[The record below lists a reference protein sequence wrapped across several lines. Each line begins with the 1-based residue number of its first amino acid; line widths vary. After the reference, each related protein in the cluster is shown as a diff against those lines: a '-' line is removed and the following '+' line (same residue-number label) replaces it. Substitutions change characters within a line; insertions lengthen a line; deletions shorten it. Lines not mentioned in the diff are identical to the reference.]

1 MAAEAL
7 NNLPKYKGL
16 VNFYS
21 YDIAQNG
28 YPNGIPNMGIPEEDL
43 TGEKVE
49 NAKAYSLPS
58 IYLFPAGQKSFPY
71 TRYPNKP
78 HAGSIL

>member
-28 YPNGIPNMGIPEEDL
+28 YPNGIPNMSIPEEDL
-43 TGEKVE
+43 TGEKVSD
-49 NAKAYSLPS
+49 AKAYSLPS
-58 IYLFPAGQKSFPY
+58 IYLFPAG
-71 TRYPNKP
+71 
-78 HAGSIL
+78 

>member
-7 NNLPKYKGL
+7 NNNPKVKGL

-21 YDIAQNG
+21 YDITQNG
-28 YPNGIPNMGIPEEDL
+28 LPNGIPNMSIPEEDL

-49 NAKAYSLPS
+49 QAKYDSLPS
-58 IYLFPAGQKSFPY
+58 IYVFPAG
-71 TRYPNKP
+71 
-78 HAGSIL
+78 